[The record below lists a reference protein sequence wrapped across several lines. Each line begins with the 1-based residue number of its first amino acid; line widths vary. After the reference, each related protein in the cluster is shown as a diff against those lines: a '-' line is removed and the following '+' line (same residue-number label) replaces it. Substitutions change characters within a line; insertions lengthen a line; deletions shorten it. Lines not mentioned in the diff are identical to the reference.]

1 MTSFGT
7 RMTSGDRD
15 PEQDLGS
22 IEAPPTVRRCD
33 ACLQQLS
40 RRHRTAVKRFLTQ
53 WGGASFV
60 KHFQLA

>member
-40 RRHRTAVKRFLTQ
+40 RRHRTAV
-53 WGGASFV
+53 
-60 KHFQLA
+60 